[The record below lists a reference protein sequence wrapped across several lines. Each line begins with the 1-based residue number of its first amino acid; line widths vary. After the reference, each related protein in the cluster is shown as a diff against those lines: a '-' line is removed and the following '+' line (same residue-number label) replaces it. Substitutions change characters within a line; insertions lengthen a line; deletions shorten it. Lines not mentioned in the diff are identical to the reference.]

1 MLQGLETGHATL
13 GVVGTVS
20 RSLVPALV
28 VEMRRVAPALS
39 LRLTEGASE
48 RLAVEVAER
57 ELASAVVTEPVTDPR
72 LVVEHLRDEDLV
84 GLVPA
89 GARCSARRSR
99 CRSRA
104 LAEHPVILPPK
115 GNPLRDE
122 VDDAARAEHV
132 ELRVPI
138 EVEGIRLIADL
149 VASGAGVSIL
159 PETAVPDDHPQ
170 VRTMRIARHAAPPA
184 RARSPRAACSSR
196 WPIRPCTTSCGGS
209 CAARTDRGARYGSAV
224 VTAAS
229 AAAGAREP
237 VGEDPADGEDHEPAD
252 RVDHVVVR
260 GDDDHDE
267 REHRVRRREDLA
279 GAASSGA
286 ARARARTTSPTR
298 CARSAW
304 PRTGSRPVPRAGVER
319 PERRVLVE
327 RVDEAA

>member
-1 MLQGLETGHATL
+1 MDLRQLEALLAVAEEGSFTAAADRLHTVQSNVSGHIRQLETELGVQLLVRSRRGTVPTEFGVRVLDRARAIRSELEALGKDLSMLQGLETGHATL

-57 ELASAVVTEPVTDPR
+57 ELASAVVTEPVSDPR

-84 GLVPA
+84 GLVPFA
-89 GARCSARRSR
+89 LMKGAKEPVPLA
-99 CRSRA
+99 A
-104 LAEHPVILPPK
+104 FAEHSVILPPQ

-132 ELRVPI
+132 SLRVPI

-170 VRTMRIARHAAPPA
+170 VRTVRIARMPPRRLAIITA
-184 RARSPRAACSSR
+184 RGVQLSLA
-196 WPIRPCTTSCGGS
+196 
-209 CAARTDRGARYGSAV
+209 DQAV
-224 VTAAS
+224 H
-229 AAAGAREP
+229 
-237 VGEDPADGEDHEPAD
+237 D
-252 RVDHVVVR
+252 VVR
-260 GDDDHDE
+260 
-267 REHRVRRREDLA
+267 RLV
-279 GAASSGA
+279 
-286 ARARARTTSPTR
+286 
-298 CARSAW
+298 RSA
-304 PRTGSRPVPRAGVER
+304 S
-319 PERRVLVE
+319 
-327 RVDEAA
+327 